1 MEFNRSMPVASAN
14 GIDRRG
20 ERVMRTLWIAAF
32 AVIATLAAGSAATA
46 EPDTQ
51 GFAKRL
57 FGRDVAAKGKTYACF
72 VRRYDAA
79 HLRQHPQQKTTA
91 MKLLVSAE
99 MVPEDK
105 QPNYSFTLG
114 VTFRDRK
121 GHFDTMGS
129 CGHPMAEQET
139 GDKLVLGC
147 GVDCDGGGL
156 QIEMAGADKSVIV
169 RIERV
174 AIWNNDKP
182 DDERDSFDAGADD
195 KAFRL
200 DRVGIEECKP
210 LMPKDD
216 ELAALDQK

>member
-1 MEFNRSMPVASAN
+1 
-14 GIDRRG
+14 
-20 ERVMRTLWIAAF
+20 MRTVWVSAFALIAA
-32 AVIATLAAGSAATA
+32 LAAGSAAAT

-51 GFAKRL
+51 AFAKRL
-57 FGRDVAAKGKTYACF
+57 FGHEVAVKGKTYACF
-72 VRRYDAA
+72 TRRYDAA

-91 MKLLVSAE
+91 MKILVSAE

-121 GHFDTMGS
+121 GHFDTAGS
-129 CGHPMAEQET
+129 CGHPTAAQEG

-156 QIEMAGADKSVIV
+156 QIEMANGDKSVIV
-169 RIERV
+169 RIDRM

-182 DDERDSFDAGADD
+182 DDDRDSFNAGADH
-195 KAFRL
+195 KTLRL
-200 DRVGIEECKP
+200 DRVGLEECKS

-216 ELAALDQK
+216 ELAALEPK

>member
-1 MEFNRSMPVASAN
+1 MPSGSN
-14 GIDRRG
+14 GPDLTAR
-20 ERVMRTLWIAAF
+20 ERIMRAIWIAAF
-32 AVIATLAAGSAATA
+32 AVGATLAAGSAAAA

-51 GFAKRL
+51 AFAKRL
-57 FGRDVAAKGKTYACF
+57 FGHDVGAKGKTYACF
-72 VRRYDAA
+72 TRRYDAT

-99 MVPEDK
+99 MAAEDK

-114 VTFRDRK
+114 VTFRGRK

-129 CGHPMAEQET
+129 CGHPAAEQE
-139 GDKLVLGC
+139 GSDKLVLGC

-156 QIEMAGADKSVIV
+156 QIEMARADKSVIV
-169 RIERV
+169 RIDRV
-174 AIWNNDKP
+174 AIWNNDRP
-182 DDERDSFDAGADD
+182 DDEREGFDGGADD

-200 DRVGIEECKP
+200 DRAGLDECKS

-216 ELAALDQK
+216 KDDKLATLDQK

>member
-1 MEFNRSMPVASAN
+1 MLAVAAVGGAARADETAN
-14 GIDRRG
+14 AD
-20 ERVMRTLWIAAF
+20 A
-32 AVIATLAAGSAATA
+32 
-46 EPDTQ
+46 
-51 GFAKRL
+51 FAKRL

-72 VRRYDAA
+72 TRRYDAT

-99 MVPEDK
+99 MASDDK
-105 QPNYSFTLG
+105 LTNYSFTLG

-129 CGHPMAEQET
+129 CGHPNAEQEG

-156 QIEMAGADKSVIV
+156 QIEMANGDKAVIV
-169 RIERV
+169 RIDRV
-174 AIWNNDKP
+174 AIWNNDRP
-182 DDERDSFDAGADD
+182 DDERDSFEAGVDD

-200 DRVGIEECKP
+200 DRVAMDECKS

-216 ELAALDQK
+216 ELAALDPK